1 MNMRTIAWFELRR
14 MSRSRTVLFN
24 LLLLPMILI
33 FILGTALSSFFG
45 SNADYVPEQVK
56 VGFIGADTNDSLPA
70 SLKTFIEEP
79 AIAEVLVPSMGFTRD
94 DVESKL
100 RMGEIDVAVVIPSDF
115 DTLIFSSSKVQ
126 LEMILGKSHTRNVI
140 AESML
145 GTFMDEA
152 NSKQAQALIMGS
164 EVLAMGGSAGSE
176 RPSYIESGKLNE
188 QGKVYTAAQY
198 YAASMLI
205 MFLLYSGLMASNS
218 LLGEKEGKTLY
229 RLQSMP
235 VSNATIFLGK
245 ILGCSLVTLIQA
257 MIIVGGSSL
266 MYGVHWGD
274 HVWLL
279 LLVCVLITLASMT
292 IAIIVALVTKT
303 AGSATAVIQA
313 LIIAMT
319 FLSGGFT
326 PLPVDFIQ
334 LLGEFT
340 VNHWALQGIL
350 HMMLNADVSQIL
362 TSVGVLGVISLGLS
376 AGAVIAYRKVGY
388 HA

>member
-24 LLLLPMILI
+24 LFMLPMILI

-45 SNADYVPEQVK
+45 SNEDYVPEEVK
-56 VGFIGADTNDSLPA
+56 VGFIGIETSDSLPA
-70 SLKTFIEEP
+70 SLNAFMEEP
-79 AIAEVLVPSMGFTRD
+79 AIAEVLVPSMGLTRD
-94 DVESKL
+94 EVESKL
-100 RMGEIDVAVVIPSDF
+100 RLGEIDVAVVIPSEF
-115 DTLIFSSSKVQ
+115 ETQIFSGSKVQ

-140 AESML
+140 AQSML

-152 NSKQAQALIMGS
+152 NSKQSQALIMGP
-164 EVLAMGGSAGSE
+164 EVLAKGDATAFE

-218 LLGEKEGKTLY
+218 LLGEKEGNTLY
-229 RLQSMP
+229 RLQSLP
-235 VSNATIFLGK
+235 VSNVTIFSGK

-257 MIIVGGSSL
+257 IIIIGGSSL
-266 MYGVHWGD
+266 LYGVNWGE
-274 HVWLL
+274 HVGLL
-279 LLVCVLITLASMT
+279 LLICILITLASMT
-292 IAIIVALVTKT
+292 IAIIVALVTKSAST
-303 AGSATAVIQA
+303 ATAVIQA
-313 LIIAMT
+313 LIVAMT

-326 PLPVDFIQ
+326 PLPVDFIRQ
-334 LLGEFT
+334 LGEFT

-350 HMMLNADVSQIL
+350 HMMLNADISEIL
-362 TSVGVLGVISLGLS
+362 TSVAALAAISLGLL
-376 AGAVIAYRKVGY
+376 AGAVLAYRKVGY